1 MKKSLPCDLDWIS
14 VHGPNLENE
23 LKGYTESEA
32 EEHRQKVLNSP
43 NTEELYTITGVKYY
57 FSSDGDDSNDG
68 LSPQTPFKSLEK
80 IKDLTFRSGD
90 AILFKRNSVYRVKE
104 AIEICS
110 GVTVGSY
117 GEGEKPRFY
126 ASLKDYAVSD
136 YWHAT
141 DKENVWKA
149 DFEQGEA
156 CGMFFDHGKNTG
168 TLWKAGVDSL
178 KKNYDYHHDV
188 ENNTVY
194 LYFDGGNPGE
204 KFSSIEISYRLH
216 FMFRLN
222 MVTDCVIDNLCIKF
236 SGGFAVVGSGQNI
249 SITNC
254 EMGYLGG
261 LHGFRLN
268 VRYGNAIEFS
278 HYVVNLRVENNWI
291 YQTFDTAVSW
301 QLGAEATYENISFSY
316 NLFEYNNAD
325 IEFFSKGET
334 VENNF
339 LMKNNL
345 MRFTSSG
352 WGTHDEERGVRGIEG
367 CIRAHSHGMKKFGY
381 TVFEDNVMDCP
392 ARQVISWITLP
403 EHKKNIKV
411 RNNKLFLK
419 SSYRTTNMMLRGFSE
434 TAEDINIA
442 SCADNETEAKEAMKR
457 FQDDLEIY
465 WNEE

>member
-14 VHGPNLENE
+14 VHGPNVENS
-23 LKGYTESEA
+23 LKGYTEEEA
-32 EEHRQKVLNSP
+32 EIRRQKILNAP

-57 FSSDGDDSNDG
+57 FSSTGDDSNDG
-68 LSPQTPFKSLEK
+68 LSPETPFKSLAK
-80 IKDLTFRSGD
+80 IKDLTYHTGD
-90 AILFKRNSVYRVKE
+90 AILFKRNSIYRVE
-104 AIEICS
+104 EMIDVPS

-117 GEGEKPRFY
+117 GKGEKPRFY
-126 ASLKDYAVSD
+126 ASLKDFAVGD
-136 YWHAT
+136 YWTAT
-141 DKENVWKA
+141 EKENVWKA
-149 DFEQGEA
+149 TFEQGEA
-156 CGMFFDHGKNTG
+156 CGMFFDHGKHTG

-178 KKNYDYHHDV
+178 KKNYDYHHDA
-188 ENNTVY
+188 ENQTVY
-194 LYFDGGNPGE
+194 LYYDGGNPGE
-204 KFSSIEISYRLH
+204 KFKSIEISYRLH
-216 FMFRLN
+216 MMFKFSN
-222 MVTDCVIDNLCIKF
+222 AKDCVIDNLCIKF

-278 HYVVNLRVENNWI
+278 SYVVNLRVENNWI

-301 QLGAEATYENISFSY
+301 QLGAESTYENISFSH

-325 IEFFSKGET
+325 IEFFAKGET

-339 LMKNNL
+339 LMKDNL

-367 CIRAHSHGMKKFGY
+367 CIRAHSHAMQKFGY

-392 ARQVISWITLP
+392 ARRVISWITLP
-403 EHKKNIKV
+403 EHRKNIKV

-419 SSYRTTNMMLRGFSE
+419 SSYRTEDTMLIGFME
-434 TAEDINIA
+434 TAENINLPSPA
-442 SCADNETEAKEAMKR
+442 TNEAEAKEAMKR
-457 FQDDLEIY
+457 FQEDLEIH
-465 WNEE
+465 WFEE